1 MAGIVFNSRTIT
13 DFLDHFDIK
22 FCTLLDPLRLK
33 QAVIVFE
40 IFDSLFQFRF
50 DIDNGLFYTRFFGD
64 IVLCRIDCYFIQCG
78 DQLTRQRIDFSN
90 LFNFITPKRYS
101 VGYTILICWKY
112 FQRISPY
119 PKCAGMKIHII
130 SLVLA
135 FDQLAQ
141 QRVSAGDCSDFQIN
155 HCFPVSFRISQTI
168 DTGDRSDDNYIRSG
182 S

>member
-50 DIDNGLFYTRFFGD
+50 DIDNGLLYARFFGD
-64 IVLCRIDCYFIQCG
+64 IVLRRIDCYFIQCG
-78 DQLTRQRIDFSN
+78 DQLARQRIHFGN
-90 LFNFITPKRYS
+90 LFNLIAPKGNS
-101 VGYTILICWKY
+101 VGHTILICRKY
-112 FQRISPY
+112 FQRIPSD
-119 PKCAGMKIHII
+119 PKRSGMKIHII

-141 QRVSAGDCSDFQIN
+141 QRVSAGDGTDF
-155 HCFPVSFRISQTI
+155 
-168 DTGDRSDDNYIRSG
+168 
-182 S
+182 